1 MKRLLIIILGLPL
14 LLVAQGNK
22 NKMEIVF
29 CTDLSGSTNGL
40 IRQFN
45 NDFWTLVNTL
55 PKDKSLKIGLIAYGR
70 RSFPEKEGYTKE
82 IAPLTKRFD
91 ALTYSLLKLP
101 ETTEG
106 ADAYIDN
113 ALERAIT
120 QSIWSKDTAVQKE
133 IILIGNGGFR
143 ADRVE
148 KLLELAAENRIS
160 VRAIYYQTYINLKE
174 VAAWQKTMERFNQ
187 PFIVATNALSNIQ
200 FKKNYDQ
207 QWLINAGEKLK
218 ETYVYYGN
226 DGKDNFDCMD
236 SIDHYAQRL
245 GESAYEERLL
255 FKCSAFYQG
264 MNSHWDLVDLYDKG
278 KIDFA
283 SIDKMLLPE
292 FLQEF
297 SDEQLKN
304 FITLKSGQR
313 QQILQQISLE
323 QAILDAHHQRKQLR
337 SEQFQQ
343 GKSLAVA
350 LLQWFG

>member
-1 MKRLLIIILGLPL
+1 MA
-14 LLVAQGNK
+14 AQGSK
-22 NKMEIVF
+22 NKIEMVF

-45 NDFWTLVNTL
+45 SDFWTLLNTL
-55 PKDKSLKIGLIAYGR
+55 PKDKSLKVGLIAYGR
-70 RSFPEKEGYTKE
+70 RSFPEKDGYTRE
-82 IAPLTKRFD
+82 ISPLTKRFD
-91 ALTYSLLKLP
+91 ALTYTLLKLP

-106 ADAYIDN
+106 SDAYIDN

-133 IILIGNGGFR
+133 IVLIGNGGFR
-143 ADRVE
+143 TKRME
-148 KLLELAAENRIS
+148 KLLELAAESKIS
-160 VRAIYYQTYINLKE
+160 VRAIYYQTYINNKE
-174 VAAWQKTMERFNQ
+174 IALWQKTMEKLGVS
-187 PFIVATNALSNIQ
+187 FIIASNVESNIQ

-207 QWLINAGEKLK
+207 QWLINTGEKLK
-218 ETYVYYGN
+218 ETYIYYGK
-226 DGKDNFDCMD
+226 DGKGSFECMD

-255 FKCSAFYQG
+255 FKCSTFFQG
-264 MNSHWDLVDLYDKG
+264 MNAHWDLVDLFNKG
-278 KIDFA
+278 KFDYS

-297 SDEQLKN
+297 SEEELKN

-313 QQILQQISLE
+313 QQLLQQISLE
-323 QAILDAHHQRKQLR
+323 QAILDAHHQRKQLK